1 MIIFFTKIVPTTI
14 IYHHDSRFVKIYWYK
29 KDDQNHEKPT
39 SYYLCQK
46 HYKLFFTI
54 PRLYLGL
61 RLCYVDFLYDCL
73 PLQIAK
79 DLVAKT
85 HERENTKD
93 MVCIVWQE

>member
-1 MIIFFTKIVPTTI
+1 MSKTLQIVFTM
-14 IYHHDSRFVKIYWYK
+14 H
-29 KDDQNHEKPT
+29 
-39 SYYLCQK
+39 
-46 HYKLFFTI
+46 
-54 PRLYLGL
+54 RLYLGL
-61 RLCYVDFLYDCL
+61 FLCYVDFLYDCL

>member
-1 MIIFFTKIVPTTI
+1 MSKTLQIV
-14 IYHHDSRFVKIYWYK
+14 FAM
-29 KDDQNHEKPT
+29 
-39 SYYLCQK
+39 
-46 HYKLFFTI
+46 

-61 RLCYVDFLYDCL
+61 LLCYVDFLYDCL

>member
-1 MIIFFTKIVPTTI
+1 MSKTLQIVFTM
-14 IYHHDSRFVKIYWYK
+14 
-29 KDDQNHEKPT
+29 
-39 SYYLCQK
+39 
-46 HYKLFFTI
+46 
-54 PRLYLGL
+54 PRLYVGL
-61 RLCYVDFLYDCL
+61 LLCFVDFLYDCL

>member
-1 MIIFFTKIVPTTI
+1 MSKTLQIVFTM
-14 IYHHDSRFVKIYWYK
+14 
-29 KDDQNHEKPT
+29 
-39 SYYLCQK
+39 
-46 HYKLFFTI
+46 

-61 RLCYVDFLYDCL
+61 LLCYVDFLYDCL

>member
-1 MIIFFTKIVPTTI
+1 MSKTLQIVFTM
-14 IYHHDSRFVKIYWYK
+14 
-29 KDDQNHEKPT
+29 
-39 SYYLCQK
+39 
-46 HYKLFFTI
+46 

-61 RLCYVDFLYDCL
+61 LLCFVDFLYDCL

-85 HERENTKD
+85 HEKESTKD